1 MDRGGDDFLP
11 KPLDLGEVLKKIQLH
26 LKLEWIYKNT
36 EDKDRYCEKINIESM
51 ILPPMDELEFLN
63 NMADIGDIIALQK
76 WAEARIE
83 DMSKYNDFAELMLE
97 MVNQIDTQGIENMV
111 KKAMHRHLSS
121 PDI

>member
-1 MDRGGDDFLP
+1 
-11 KPLDLGEVLKKIQLH
+11 
-26 LKLEWIYKNT
+26 
-36 EDKDRYCEKINIESM
+36 
-51 ILPPMDELEFLN
+51 MDELEFLN